1 MIVKPERGGQVS
13 QPARKKSQAGGQRRQ
28 RGRPTQY
35 DTLRKSE
42 TLLGVATDFF
52 VEHGYSGS
60 TIEAIAEAAN
70 MGKQAVYTRFS
81 DKEALFQAVIR
92 RLKEAPVF
100 AQATLTDDQCLAEG
114 LPRRLRAIFEDAARP
129 YSMIVSKLALREG
142 HRFPDLRNLMT
153 EGVQERFTRPLAAYL
168 RARQKAGET
177 SNIDAAETAALLI
190 DLIFAEIKRCVLTDS
205 TLPKARIDAA
215 VARITRLVLHG
226 LCR

>member
-1 MIVKPERGGQVS
+1 MGRLS
-13 QPARKKSQAGGQRRQ
+13 QPARGKNAARGQRLRR

-81 DKEALFQAVIR
+81 DKEALFRAVIR

-100 AQATLTDDQCLAEG
+100 AQPTITDDQPLAEG
-114 LPRRLRAIFEDAARP
+114 LLRRLRAIFEDAAKP
-129 YSMIVSKLALREG
+129 DAMIVSKLALREG

-153 EGVQERFTRPLAAYL
+153 EGVLERFTRPLAAYL
-168 RARQKAGET
+168 LARQKAGET
-177 SNIDAAETAALLI
+177 RDADAAETAALLI

-205 TLPKARIDAA
+205 TLSKARIDAA
-215 VARITRLVLHG
+215 VTRIMRLVLHG
-226 LCR
+226 LLR